1 MNNIFD
7 HYDRSKKNLDALNEK
22 QQELREEVNKL
33 NSSINKTKNKISNGS
48 KTFYIRRSLIVGE
61 NYKVRF
67 KNSLPMYADFN
78 MDTVGQIEFKVIS
91 LNKKSTKLLFLHNN
105 IEHVV
110 ENIQIFN
117 AVGYREKDAI
127 ELYRTYTNREKNLN
141 SILND

>member
-7 HYDRSKKNLDALNEK
+7 HYDRSKKNLDALTEK
-22 QQELREEVNKL
+22 QQKLREEVNKL
-33 NSSINKTKNKISNGS
+33 NSSINKAKNKMSNDS
-48 KTFYIRRSLIVGE
+48 KTFYIRTSLIVGK

-67 KNSLPMYADFN
+67 KNLLPMYVDFN
-78 MDTVGQIEFKVIS
+78 MDIVGPIEFKVIS

-105 IEHVV
+105 IEQVV
-110 ENIQIFN
+110 DNIQIFESL
-117 AVGYREKDAI
+117 GYREKDAI